1 MINSKK
7 LLIASAV
14 TSVLGF
20 ASTNVSAGAISSITL
35 GDIDGDG
42 AVSGFRFT
50 TTFNTNFPSG
60 VPGTFPN
67 DLTFGGAGDDC
78 GAGAG
83 SCGDL
88 VFGPG
93 TVGTNVFTS
102 GFNFGGG
109 GDFSPVIN
117 GGGTAGT
124 VDASGLNL
132 TALDFGGIYNGTN
145 FLLAPEDLE
154 DATGNAAD
162 AGQPIFAAD
171 GAFTGASS
179 NGTAY
184 YEDTFIDNGD
194 GTFGFIIRWTSVI
207 SQGSSFDGQIARWR
221 LEGTATMAS
230 APAVPVPAAVWLF
243 GSGLLGLVGVARR
256 KKSA

>member
-1 MINSKK
+1 MMTNKF
-7 LLIASAV
+7 LLRTLMASA
-14 TSVLGF
+14 LGF
-20 ASTNVSAGAISSITL
+20 ASTNASAGTISSITL

-50 TTFNTNFPSG
+50 TNFNISFPSG

-78 GAGAG
+78 GAG

-93 TVGTNVFTS
+93 SVGADVFTS

-132 TALDFGGIYNGTN
+132 TALDFGGIYHGTN
-145 FLLAPEDLE
+145 FFLAPQHLGQV
-154 DATGNAAD
+154 TGNAAD
-162 AGQPIFAAD
+162 DGQPIFAAD

-194 GTFGFIIRWTSVI
+194 GTFGFILRWSSVI
-207 SQGSSFDGQIARWR
+207 SQGSSFDGSIARWR